1 MYVQL
6 IDATMY
12 IIDKNTLSGII
23 CMMTAGD
30 NEREYC
36 HFEWHFAAGLQRI
49 ALQQQNRKKEWK
61 NIAAQHLITPQT
73 YFSSSLLFVAGRFFL
88 SN

>member
-1 MYVQL
+1 MCATFYWIICHQSNVTLIHIMYVQL

-36 HFEWHFAAGLQRI
+36 HFE
-49 ALQQQNRKKEWK
+49 
-61 NIAAQHLITPQT
+61 
-73 YFSSSLLFVAGRFFL
+73 
-88 SN
+88 